1 MIENIKVGYK
11 INCFNSDFPYNSDY
25 PIYNN
30 FEGIVDEV
38 GTLYRFNFDN
48 REYPIVMQE
57 VPYIRVPCDDDARQQ
72 IINNCGED
80 YAYADYQYLVED
92 NVCRSI
98 ISQTVKNST
107 PTMIYIGKVRTVSA
121 DSFPFCYLLEND
133 IEKAKKL
140 LMEFYDT
147 RIKELQST
155 IQKFSEKKDV
165 ILNTNN
171 IYEVKKNENCN

>member
-1 MIENIKVGYK
+1 MIKNIKVGYK
-11 INCFNSDFPYNSDY
+11 IDCFNSDL
-25 PIYNN
+25 PIYN
-30 FEGIVDEV
+30 FEGVVDEV

-57 VPYIRVPCDDDARQQ
+57 IPYIRVPCDADARQL

-92 NVCRSI
+92 NARMSI
-98 ISQTVKNST
+98 IKQKVKTSA
-107 PTMIYIGKVRTVSA
+107 PKMIYIGKVGTVLA
-121 DSFPFCYLLEND
+121 DAFPFCYLLEND

-140 LMEFYDT
+140 LMNFYDD
-147 RIKELQST
+147 RIEVFQKT
-155 IQKFSEKKDV
+155 IQKFSEKKDA

>member
-1 MIENIKVGYK
+1 MIENITVGYK
-11 INCFNSDFPYNSDY
+11 IDCFNSDFP
-25 PIYNN
+25 IYN
-30 FEGIVDEV
+30 FEGVVDEV

-57 VPYIRVPCDDDARQQ
+57 IPYIRVPCDDDAKQL

-92 NVCRSI
+92 NVSMSI
-98 ISQTVKNST
+98 IKQKPITST
-107 PTMIYIGKVRTVSA
+107 PKMIYIGKVNTIFS
-121 DSFPFCYLLEND
+121 DTFPFCYLLEND

-140 LMEFYDT
+140 LMKFYDT
-147 RIKELQST
+147 RIKDFQET
-155 IQKFSEKKDV
+155 IQKFYEKKNI

-171 IYEVKKNENCN
+171 AHSICEVERP

>member
-1 MIENIKVGYK
+1 MIENIKVGDK
-11 INCFNSDFPYNSDY
+11 IDAYNSDI
-25 PIYNN
+25 PIYNLS
-30 FEGIVDEV
+30 GVVDEV

-57 VPYIRVPCDDDARQQ
+57 IPYIRVPCDDDARQL

-92 NVCRSI
+92 NARMSI
-98 ISQTVKNST
+98 IKQKVKTSA
-107 PTMIYIGKVRTVSA
+107 PKMIYIGKVGTVLA
-121 DSFPFCYLLEND
+121 DAFPFCYLLEND

-140 LMEFYDT
+140 LMNFYDD
-147 RIKELQST
+147 RIEVFQKT
-155 IQKFSEKKDV
+155 IQKFSEKKDA

>member
-11 INCFNSDFPYNSDY
+11 IDCFNSDFP
-25 PIYNN
+25 IYN
-30 FEGIVDEV
+30 FEGVVDEV
-38 GTLYRFNFDN
+38 GTLYRFHFDSF
-48 REYPIVMQE
+48 EYPIVMQE
-57 VPYIRVPCDDDARQQ
+57 IPYIRVPCDDDARQL

-92 NVCRSI
+92 NARMSI
-98 ISQTVKNST
+98 IKQKVKTSA
-107 PTMIYIGKVRTVSA
+107 PKMIYIGKVGTVLA
-121 DSFPFCYLLEND
+121 DAFPFCYLLEND

-140 LMEFYDT
+140 LMNFYDD
-147 RIKELQST
+147 RIEVFQKT
-155 IQKFSEKKDV
+155 IQKFSEKKDA